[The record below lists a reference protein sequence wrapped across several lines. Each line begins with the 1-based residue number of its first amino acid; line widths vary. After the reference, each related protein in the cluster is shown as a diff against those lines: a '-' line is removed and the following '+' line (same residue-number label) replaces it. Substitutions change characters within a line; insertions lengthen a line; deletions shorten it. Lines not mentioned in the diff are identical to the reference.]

1 VPAQECLR
9 RDEQAVAARTRK
21 QAARRREENTVSR
34 SQRRALDLAAE
45 NLELMAQH
53 DQLDVLDLHGAVA
66 PNQQLQ
72 EGDEAR

>member
-1 VPAQECLR
+1 VTSRPWR
-9 RDEQAVAARTRK
+9 RGRGSRRLAAARK
-21 QAARRREENTVSR
+21 NTVSR